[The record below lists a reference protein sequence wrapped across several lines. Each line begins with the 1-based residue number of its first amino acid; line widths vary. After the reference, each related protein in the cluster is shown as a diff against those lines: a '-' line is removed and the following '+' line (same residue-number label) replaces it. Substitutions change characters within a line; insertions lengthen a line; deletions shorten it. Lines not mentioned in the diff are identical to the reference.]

1 MRVIPLPYRFQLG
14 QTKLLPLCDVHVL
27 GPRGRTRVPAVF
39 DSGAFEPM
47 FHVGVADDAGI
58 SLTRSTHVTVQYGG
72 STTSGRRIRVHIE
85 LEHHRLDTEIIF
97 VEQLVLPYGL
107 LGRRT
112 IFSQFNEVV
121 FLEKVYPPRV
131 ELRW

>member
-1 MRVIPLPYRFQLG
+1 MRVIQLRYRFPLG
-14 QTKLLPLCDVHVL
+14 RTTLLPLCDVHVL
-27 GPRGRTRVPAVF
+27 GSRGRTRVQAVF

-47 FHVGVADDAGI
+47 FHIGVADDAGI
-58 SLTRSTHVTVQYGG
+58 SLTRSALVTVQYGG
-72 STTSGRRIRVHIE
+72 STTLGRRTRVHIE
-85 LEHHRLDTEIIF
+85 LEQHRFDTDILFVERLDF
-97 VEQLVLPYGL
+97 PYGL
-107 LGRRT
+107 LGRRG

>member
-1 MRVIPLPYRFQLG
+1 MRVIPLPYRFLFG
-14 QTKLLPLCDVHVL
+14 RTDLLPLCDVHVL
-27 GPRGRTRVPAVF
+27 GPRGRTRVQVVV
-39 DSGAFEPM
+39 DSGAFEPV

-58 SLTRSTHVTVQYGG
+58 SLTRSALVRVEYGG
-72 STTSGRRIRVHIE
+72 STTLGRRTRVHIE
-85 LEHHRLDTEIIF
+85 LEQHRFDTEIIF

-112 IFSQFNEVV
+112 IFNKFNEVV
-121 FLEKVYPPRV
+121 WV

>member
-14 QTKLLPLCDVHVL
+14 RTELLPLCDVHVL
-27 GPRGRTRVPAVF
+27 GPRGRTRVRAVV
-39 DSGAFEPM
+39 DSGAFEPV

-58 SLTRSTHVTVQYGG
+58 SLRRSALVRVEYGG
-72 STTSGRRIRVHIE
+72 STTLGRRTRVHIE
-85 LEHHRLDTEIIF
+85 LEQHRFDTEIIF
-97 VEQLVLPYGL
+97 VEQLDLPYGL

-121 FLEKVYPPRV
+121 FLEKVSPPRV

>member
-14 QTKLLPLCDVHVL
+14 RTELLPLCDVHVL
-27 GPRGRTRVPAVF
+27 GSRGRTRVQAVF
-39 DSGAFEPM
+39 AFEPM

-58 SLTRSTHVTVQYGG
+58 SLTRSALVSVQYGG
-72 STTSGRRIRVHIE
+72 STTLGRRTRVRIE
-85 LEHHRLDTEIIF
+85 LEQHRFDTDILF
-97 VEQLVLPYGL
+97 VERLNFPYGL
-107 LGRRT
+107 LGRRG